1 MIHKGGFT
9 FIEILVT
16 VVLLGILAVI
26 ILPQLSRTSIDRY
39 KLHPNDQLPAATAEI
54 GGVCPNRLGRVF
66 KIQTQPDRHKI

>member
-9 FIEILVT
+9 LLEILVA

-26 ILPQLSRTSIDRY
+26 IVPHLSRASIDRY
-39 KLHPNDQLPAATAEI
+39 KFHPNDQLPAATAEI

-66 KIQTQPDRHKI
+66 KIQTQPGRRSL